1 MKKNFDE
8 CLKMLLTHEGGYVND
23 PRDSGGRT
31 NLGMTQA
38 VYEQFLGRAV
48 TEDEMKALTPA
59 DVGPVYKA
67 NYWDKCRC
75 DDLPSGLDWSVFD
88 WAVNSGTGRSA
99 KALQRVIACK
109 PDGAIGPATLKAVS
123 DFEPMDLIEKMF
135 DARQH
140 FYENLKQFDI
150 YGSGWSRR
158 NKETLEQAL
167 DMA

>member
-67 NYWDKCRC
+67 NY
-75 DDLPSGLDWSVFD
+75 
-88 WAVNSGTGRSA
+88 
-99 KALQRVIACK
+99 
-109 PDGAIGPATLKAVS
+109 
-123 DFEPMDLIEKMF
+123 
-135 DARQH
+135 
-140 FYENLKQFDI
+140 
-150 YGSGWSRR
+150 
-158 NKETLEQAL
+158 
-167 DMA
+167 